1 MINKVSSFSEKIK
14 KMIEQK
20 VKFYSI
26 TLKRYKENFLKDIEE
41 KIKINNKKKI
51 KVLLLKNRSKSTGKM
66 TIKEKTKKIPL
77 IGEMKKSSSVV
88 TIKPLKQMYKKPTM
102 KESALSVSYNDKKL
116 SGIKSSAMST
126 TASFFDSSMNRTQMM
141 SSTYQFRQKFNFTR
155 KMTGYYQIK

>member
-1 MINKVSSFSEKIK
+1 
-14 KMIEQK
+14 
-20 VKFYSI
+20 
-26 TLKRYKENFLKDIEE
+26 
-41 KIKINNKKKI
+41 
-51 KVLLLKNRSKSTGKM
+51 M

-116 SGIKSSAMST
+116 SGFKSSAMST